1 MNFGSLGIALLL
13 AVAGTLGCT
22 TLLFLAM
29 RLGGRG
35 WRERTEVVR
44 VVHGAAALCWLV
56 HFIGVVD
63 YCRQYGVWPGL
74 VAFTVA
80 SLFVAAGALA
90 VSARSAV
97 GLLLLGLYW
106 LITFPLLR
114 WRFPYDYFSTDD
126 LGQIAIV
133 LACGSAAL
141 FLVAYRRKD

>member
-1 MNFGSLGIALLL
+1 MNFGSQGIALLL
-13 AVAGTLGCT
+13 AVSGTLGCA
-22 TLLFLAM
+22 TLPFLAM
-29 RLGGRG
+29 RLAGRG

-44 VVHGAAALCWLV
+44 TVHGIAALSWLV

-74 VAFTVA
+74 VAFAVA
-80 SLFVAAGALA
+80 SLLVAAGALA
-90 VSARSAV
+90 LSARSAAAP
-97 GLLLLGLYW
+97 LLLGLYW

-114 WRFPYDYFSTDD
+114 WRFPHDYFSTDD